1 MTTTQTTEPTTY
13 SVPGWERP
21 AWAAAA
27 KIDSG
32 LVDFTRE
39 ASAIPV
45 VVSGPEGEPTPSPVS
60 LCRADML
67 LIDAETGTM
76 SIEQGQTMIYLGDIE
91 EVTVSEARTLAAALV
106 ELADYADGTRFQGG
120 PDAYDGDIESD
131 V

>member
-1 MTTTQTTEPTTY
+1 MTITQTTEPTTY

-21 AWAAAA
+21 AWAGAAT
-27 KIDSG
+27 IDNG
-32 LVDFTRE
+32 YVDFTRE
-39 ASAIPV
+39 ASVIPV
-45 VVSGPEGEPTPSPVS
+45 VASGPEEEPTPSPVS

-106 ELADYADGTRFQGG
+106 ELADYADGAR
-120 PDAYDGDIESD
+120 
-131 V
+131 